1 MTRMPTTCDAPL
13 EAFIGALDEAIGLQ
27 EEVLAQLEAM
37 AEAVGRL
44 DESAL
49 RAQMNHLDPMPA
61 RLEEAGRRRH
71 RARVQLAEALGRPLA
86 EVTLGGLA
94 HDLPE
99 PQAGRLRRRRA
110 RLRDLGESVRRRH
123 LRTAVLLGE
132 AARINQSLLAALT
145 PETDRP
151 RTYRTDGSRDRSTGR
166 AVLDARL

>member
-1 MTRMPTTCDAPL
+1 MTRTPTTCDAPV
-13 EAFIGALDEAIGLQ
+13 EAFIGTLDEAVGLQ

-49 RAQMNHLDPMPA
+49 RAQMVHLDPMPA

-71 RARVQLAEALGRPLA
+71 RARVQLAEALGRPVA
-86 EVTLGGLA
+86 DVTLGRLA
-94 HDLPE
+94 RDLPE
-99 PQAGRLRRRRA
+99 PQAGRIRRCRA
-110 RLRDLGESVRRRH
+110 RLRDLGEAVRRRH
-123 LRTAVLLGE
+123 LRTAVLLGQ
-132 AARINQSLLAALT
+132 AARINQSLLAALV

-151 RTYRTDGSRDRSTGR
+151 RTYGTDGSRDRSTGR